1 MKVIFELVEVKT
13 FGVSKVYDIT
23 KSLKKRVRIINYSR
37 DTFLLNMG
45 CEIIAAK
52 KGFIIDSISINI
64 QGEESRLIYLN
75 NNKLVHIND
84 DKVEL
89 YEIRIDLTVKP
100 NRIRVKS
107 IDSLEIE
114 NKPQDTKLLDV
125 IGLGKDNF
133 AIFYQLRP
141 QYNIYRK
148 G

>member
-1 MKVIFELVEVKT
+1 MKVVFELVELRT
-13 FGVSKVYDIT
+13 FPVAKVYDIT
-23 KSLKKRVRIINYSR
+23 KSLKKRVRISNYSR

-64 QGEESRLIYLN
+64 QGEDSRLVYLN

-84 DKVEL
+84 NRAEL
-89 YEIRIDLTVKP
+89 YEIRIDLAVKP

-107 IDSLEIE
+107 IDSLEIN
-114 NKPQDTKLLDV
+114 NKPQDSKLLDV
-125 IGLGKDNF
+125 IGLGKDSF